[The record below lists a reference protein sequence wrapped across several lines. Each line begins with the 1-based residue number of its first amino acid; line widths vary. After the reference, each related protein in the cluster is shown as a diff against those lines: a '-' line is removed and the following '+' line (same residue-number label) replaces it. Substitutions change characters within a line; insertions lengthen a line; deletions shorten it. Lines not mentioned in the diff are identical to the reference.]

1 MPPVPPRRDDDDPT
15 TMVMNIDEVRIDPAV
30 AAGWHPVVIHTDRGD
45 VECRYWAVPESRRG
59 VVWVGGA
66 GDGWGSPAG
75 GMVPDLAEALRDDSG
90 IASLQVRYR
99 RALSLE
105 ESIMDTLAGAAFLE
119 SEGVEAVGLVGHSL
133 GGAVVIQAAAA
144 DPAVRTVVALATQS
158 YGTDP
163 VEDLGPRCSILLLHG
178 AADRVLPSAC
188 SQQVHDWAA
197 EPKRLVVYPDTDHN
211 LDEAAEDVRRTVREW
226 LAGEL
231 SRAVVE

>member
-1 MPPVPPRRDDDDPT
+1 MPPVPPRRDDDDET
-15 TMVMNIDEVRIDPAV
+15 TMVMNIDEIRI
-30 AAGWHPVVIHTDRGD
+30 HPGGRRRLAPGGD
-45 VECRYWAVPESRRG
+45 SYRPRRRRVPLLGGARIPSG
-59 VVWVGGA
+59 VVWVGGVGA
-66 GDGWGSPAG
+66 GRASPAG
-75 GMVPDLAEALRDDSG
+75 GMAPDLAEALRDDSG

-99 RALSLE
+99 RAVSLE

-163 VEDLGPRCSILLLHG
+163 VEDLGPRCAILLLHG
-178 AADRVLPSAC
+178 AADRVLPFAG
-188 SQQVHDWAA
+188 SQQVHERAA

-211 LDEAAEDVRRTVREW
+211 LDEAAEEVRRTVRDW

-231 SRAVVE
+231 SRAAGE